1 MKKSTLT
8 YEEAMSQL
16 EELVRQVENNEQGID
31 KLADQLK
38 KAQQLIAFC
47 KDKLYATDEE
57 IQKILKNVEK
67 E

>member
-8 YEEAMSQL
+8 SEEAMSQL

-57 IQKILKNVEK
+57 IQKILKNGEK

>member
-1 MKKSTLT
+1 MKKNTLT

-16 EELVRQVENNEQGID
+16 EEIVRQVENNEQGID
-31 KLADQLK
+31 KLAEQLK

-47 KDKLYATDEE
+47 KDKLYTTDEE
-57 IQKILKNVEK
+57 IQKILKNEEK

>member
-57 IQKILKNVEK
+57 IQKILKNGEK

>member
-1 MKKSTLT
+1 MKKNTLT

-31 KLADQLK
+31 KLAEQLK

-47 KDKLYATDEE
+47 KDKLYSTDEE
-57 IQKILKNVEK
+57 IQKILKNEEK

>member
-57 IQKILKNVEK
+57 IQKILRNGEK

>member
-31 KLADQLK
+31 KLEKKKK

-57 IQKILKNVEK
+57 IQKILKNGEK

>member
-47 KDKLYATDEE
+47 KDKLYATD
-57 IQKILKNVEK
+57 
-67 E
+67 

>member
-57 IQKILKNVEK
+57 IQKILKKGEK

>member
-31 KLADQLK
+31 KLAEQLK
-38 KAQQLIAFC
+38 KAQQLISFC
-47 KDKLYATDEE
+47 KDKLYTTDEE
-57 IQKILKNVEK
+57 IQKILKNEEK

>member
-16 EELVRQVENNEQGID
+16 EELVRQVKNNEQGID
-31 KLADQLK
+31 KLENQLK

-57 IQKILKNVEK
+57 IQKILKNGEK

>member
-57 IQKILKNVEK
+57 IQKILKNGKK

>member
-8 YEEAMSQL
+8 YEEAMFQL

-57 IQKILKNVEK
+57 IQKILKNGEK

>member
-31 KLADQLK
+31 KLAEQLK
-38 KAQQLIAFC
+38 KAQQLIGFC
-47 KDKLYATDEE
+47 KDKLYTTDEE
-57 IQKILKNVEK
+57 IQKILKNEEK

>member
-57 IQKILKNVEK
+57 IQKIFKNGEK

>member
-31 KLADQLK
+31 KLAEQLK

-47 KDKLYATDEE
+47 KDKLYTTDEE
-57 IQKILKNVEK
+57 IQKILKNEEK

>member
-31 KLADQLK
+31 KLAEQLK

-47 KDKLYATDEE
+47 KDKLYTTDEE
-57 IQKILKNVEK
+57 IQKILKKEEK

>member
-57 IQKILKNVEK
+57 IQIILKNVEK

>member
-57 IQKILKNVEK
+57 IQKILKNGE
-67 E
+67 EE